1 MDTERKSFNVIAA
14 LDFSE
19 LGDRALS
26 TALELAS
33 HKSSEV
39 HVISVAFSEGNALR
53 MPGPDTGH
61 LLSEAEGQELLR
73 DHVTNIIQGEVGRGV
88 ADVDLVSVYLT
99 TGNPAKRIVALA
111 NAVDA
116 DMIVVGTH
124 GRRGIE
130 RFILGSV
137 ASEVVKSA
145 NCSVLVVRPMDFVH
159 GEKLPEIEPALKA
172 GEHPLKPFHH
182 GHTRHY
188 TDRAARASSR
198 MMPSW

>member
-1 MDTERKSFNVIAA
+1 
-14 LDFSE
+14 
-19 LGDRALS
+19 
-26 TALELAS
+26 
-33 HKSSEV
+33 
-39 HVISVAFSEGNALR
+39 
-53 MPGPDTGH
+53 
-61 LLSEAEGQELLR
+61 
-73 DHVTNIIQGEVGRGV
+73 VTRVIQGEVSRGA

-99 TGNPAKRIVALA
+99 TGNPAKRIVTLA

-116 DMIVVGTH
+116 DMIVLGTH

-130 RFILGSV
+130 RLFLGSV
-137 ASEVVKSA
+137 ASEVVKTA
-145 NCSVLVVRPMDFVH
+145 ICNVLVVRPSDFMR

-172 GEHPLKPFHH
+172 GEHSLKPFHH